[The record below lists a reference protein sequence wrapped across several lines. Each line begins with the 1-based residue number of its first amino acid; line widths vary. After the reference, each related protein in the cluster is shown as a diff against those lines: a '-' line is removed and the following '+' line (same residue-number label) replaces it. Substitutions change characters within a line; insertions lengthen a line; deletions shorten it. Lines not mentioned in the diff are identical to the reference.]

1 VVDGPVA
8 RAAWLAVVLLAA
20 AACGPAG
27 AGIGAGGAPSGST
40 SPDTGP
46 SGGWWSA
53 GTRAEQRY
61 RGIGTVLDDGD
72 GPELCLGPIMSSLPP
87 QCGGPRL
94 VGWDWAGIE
103 SEQRAGT
110 RWTGPEYV
118 VTGTY
123 ADHTLTLTEPPVRSD
138 EYDGPRSSRSYD
150 EERSFATPC
159 PEPPGGWRPVDPA
172 RTTHRAL
179 QQVARAAERLDGC
192 AELWWDQS
200 VNPAADDPDADPGAM
215 NDPEKLVVNV
225 RVVGDVTAA
234 ERQLR
239 EVWGGALC
247 VSEARRTQAEL
258 RRIQD
263 EVARTPGMI
272 SASSGQDVVVLDVEL
287 DDGTLQRRF
296 DEEYGEG
303 VVRVLSAL
311 FPVSS
316 GD

>member
-1 VVDGPVA
+1 VA

-27 AGIGAGGAPSGST
+27 TGAGGASDGSA
-40 SPDTGP
+40 SPDPGP
-46 SGGWWSA
+46 SGWWSA

-61 RGIGTVLDDGD
+61 RGIGTVLDAGD
-72 GPELCLGPIMSSLPP
+72 GPELCLGPIMTSLPP
-87 QCGGPRL
+87 RCGGPRL
-94 VGWDWAGIE
+94 VGWDWAGIA

-123 ADHTLTLTEPPVRSD
+123 ADHALTLTEPPVRSD
-138 EYDGPRSSRSYD
+138 EYDGPRSTRSYD
-150 EERSFATPC
+150 EEPSFATPC
-159 PEPPGGWRPVDPA
+159 LEPAGGWRPVDPA
-172 RTTHRAL
+172 RTTHRTL
-179 QQVARAAERLDGC
+179 QQVARAAEQLDGF

-200 VNPAADDPDADPGAM
+200 VNPAADDPDAAPGAM
-215 NDPEKLVVNV
+215 NDPARLVVNV
-225 RVVGDVTAA
+225 RVVGDPAAA

-247 VSEARRTQAEL
+247 VSEARRTHAEL
-258 RRIQD
+258 RWVQD
-263 EVARTPGMI
+263 EVARTPGMLTA
-272 SASSGQDVVVLDVEL
+272 SARGDVVTLDVDF

-296 DEEYGEG
+296 DEKYGEG

-311 FPVSS
+311 FPVSP